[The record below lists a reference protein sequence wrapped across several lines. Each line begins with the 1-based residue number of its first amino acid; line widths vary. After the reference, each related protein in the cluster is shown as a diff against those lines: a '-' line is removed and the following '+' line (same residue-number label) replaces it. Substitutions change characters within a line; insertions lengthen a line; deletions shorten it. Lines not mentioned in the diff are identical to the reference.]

1 MSITAMRNRPG
12 TYLRGE
18 ETRRR
23 ILKAALEMFGELGY
37 DAASTRQLA
46 ERAGVNLPAI
56 QYYFGSKEGLHRA
69 VVDSL
74 IEYSETFLEPA
85 TSRARALL
93 ERTDSRREDLVDA
106 LCGILVR
113 FVEMVSAGEDVDA
126 RRRMWA
132 RGEVEPSPALL
143 ALHEEGRRLVFD
155 PCIAL
160 VARLF
165 GRSVEEP
172 EMILRTLALFGQATI
187 FCHAGVQ
194 QMMGEAGLSGSRRA
208 MVNALLTSQ
217 TKAILDATPA
227 GANTVKIEGDDR

>member
-1 MSITAMRNRPG
+1 MRYRPG
-12 TYLRGE
+12 THLRGE

-23 ILKAALEMFGELGY
+23 ILGVALEVFAELGY

-74 IEYSETFLEPA
+74 VEYSETFMAPA
-85 TSRARALL
+85 TSKAWSLL
-93 ERTDSRREDLVDA
+93 EKADAPRDELIDA
-106 LCGILVR
+106 LCGIFAR
-113 FVEMVSAGEDVDA
+113 FVVMVSVGDDADA

-132 RGEVEPSPALL
+132 RAEVEPSPTLL
-143 ALHEEGRRLVFD
+143 VLHEEGRRQVLE
-155 PCIAL
+155 PCAAL

-165 GRSVEEP
+165 GRSSDEP

-194 QMMGEAGLSGSRRA
+194 QMMGQSGLSGTRIT
-208 MVNALLTSQ
+208 MVGALLASQ
-217 TKAILDATPA
+217 TKAILHAALADT
-227 GANTVKIEGDDR
+227 NIDTIEGTDR

>member
-1 MSITAMRNRPG
+1 MRNRPG

-93 ERTDSRREDLVDA
+93 ERTDSRREDLADA

-113 FVEMVSAGEDVDA
+113 FVEMVSAGDDVDA

-132 RGEVEPSPALL
+132 RAEVEPSPTLL
-143 ALHEEGRRLVFD
+143 ALHDEGRRLVFE

-165 GRSVEEP
+165 GRSVDEP
-172 EMILRTLALFGQATI
+172 EMVLRTLVLFGQATI

-194 QMMGEAGLSGSRRA
+194 QMMGETGLFSGRRA
-208 MVNALLTSQ
+208 TVNALLTSQ
-217 TKAILDATPA
+217 TKAILSAALADLDAVAT
-227 GANTVKIEGDDR
+227 EGPDR